1 MFSSLPCEQG
11 EAWIILVSDM
21 QRRKLPGDH
30 KQSPR
35 KPIRTEYFPYSR
47 PWLVG
52 CSIPAAKPRAGPERV
67 PVDQSRSHR
76 MRVGPVLPTGLHTL
90 HGAVFHWDAY
100 YACRQGVG
108 WAIWD
113 FQLHY
118 LDRLRVIRVT
128 TTKQDKL
135 TKLWKMLKMSQLVN
149 FVAIKFYNSSIET

>member
-11 EAWIILVSDM
+11 EAWIILDSDM

-35 KPIRTEYFPYSR
+35 KPIRAEYFPYSR

-90 HGAVFHWDAY
+90 VQCFTEMHIMHARSWLGNLGFSAPLLGQA
-100 YACRQGVG
+100 ACNQSN
-108 WAIWD
+108 
-113 FQLHY
+113 HH
-118 LDRLRVIRVT
+118 
-128 TTKQDKL
+128 
-135 TKLWKMLKMSQLVN
+135 
-149 FVAIKFYNSSIET
+149 ETG

>member
-11 EAWIILVSDM
+11 EAWIILDSDM

-35 KPIRTEYFPYSR
+35 KPIRTEYFPYTR

-76 MRVGPVLPTGLHTL
+76 MRLPTGLHTL
-90 HGAVFHWDAY
+90 VSLRCILCMHA
-100 YACRQGVG
+100 VG
-108 WAIWD
+108 WLGNLGFSAPLLG
-113 FQLHY
+113 QAACNQSNHH
-118 LDRLRVIRVT
+118 
-128 TTKQDKL
+128 
-135 TKLWKMLKMSQLVN
+135 
-149 FVAIKFYNSSIET
+149 ETG